1 MDRLE
6 RRLAVALGLEKPEA
20 ADQRS
25 ETRSQKLEGQG
36 TELIEEAVAVASME
50 ADKPGNHSAPWPGG
64 VDESLFLA
72 DQRTAGGT
80 VAMPV
85 ALRAEPAEEKGGLPP
100 LEELVARIPAEARAA
115 LDDLFRAKF
124 VGVRRVHPRD
134 LKEK

>member
-1 MDRLE
+1 MGRLD
-6 RRLAVALGLEKPEA
+6 RRLAVVLGLQKPDA

-25 ETRSQKLEGQG
+25 EARSQQLEGQG
-36 TELIEEAVAVASME
+36 PELIEEAAAIASME
-50 ADKPGNHSAPWPGG
+50 PEKPGSDGAPWPGE

-72 DQRTAGGT
+72 DRRTAGGT
-80 VAMPV
+80 VILPV
-85 ALRAEPAEEKGGLPP
+85 APRAEPAEEKGGLPP

-124 VGVRRVHPRD
+124 VGVRRVRPQD

>member
-1 MDRLE
+1 MGRLE
-6 RRLAVALGLEKPEA
+6 RRLVVALGLQKPEA
-20 ADQRS
+20 ADQNSAVRS
-25 ETRSQKLEGQG
+25 ERPEGRG

-50 ADKPGNHSAPWPGG
+50 TDKPGNDSAPWPGE

-80 VAMPV
+80 VVLPV
-85 ALRAEPAEEKGGLPP
+85 ASRAEPAEENGGLPP
-100 LEELVARIPAEARAA
+100 LEEMVARIPAEARAA

-124 VGVRRVHPRD
+124 VGVRRVRPRD

>member
-1 MDRLE
+1 MGRLE
-6 RRLAVALGLEKPEA
+6 RRLAVALGLQKPEA
-20 ADQRS
+20 ADQGS
-25 ETRSQKLEGQG
+25 EARSQKLEGQG
-36 TELIEEAVAVASME
+36 PELIEEAVAVASME
-50 ADKPGNHSAPWPGG
+50 ADKPGNDSAPWPGE

-85 ALRAEPAEEKGGLPP
+85 ASRTEPMEENGGLPP

-124 VGVRRVHPRD
+124 VGVRRVRPQD